1 MRAGLALIV
10 RDDAQ
15 RHLRSDNGLY
25 TIARP
30 QKARALRAVP
40 TPRRRHFFNRALRLL
55 PRGRPTS
62 WDQPPLATEMESQW
76 RLDCAAGFFEEM
88 GFAEARAPLA
98 YFTILVPW
106 DLVYFAILVPW
117 R

>member
-1 MRAGLALIV
+1 MTPSVIYVRITGSIRSRDRKKLGRSGLC
-10 RDDAQ
+10 
-15 RHLRSDNGLY
+15 RHHVVAISSIERSASSLGED
-25 TIARP
+25 RP
-30 QKARALRAVP
+30 L
-40 TPRRRHFFNRALRLL
+40 
-55 PRGRPTS
+55 GTS
-62 WDQPPLATEMESQW
+62 PLATEMESQW

>member
-1 MRAGLALIV
+1 
-10 RDDAQ
+10 
-15 RHLRSDNGLY
+15 
-25 TIARP
+25 
-30 QKARALRAVP
+30 
-40 TPRRRHFFNRALRLL
+40 
-55 PRGRPTS
+55 
-62 WDQPPLATEMESQW
+62 MESQW

-106 DLVYFAILVPW
+106 DLACFTILVPWDLVYFAILVPW